1 MDEMNF
7 LRPSIEQANQN
18 FRPQYFETN
27 ESLVFSRK
35 DQITI
40 YSVLLISIVII
51 GVALYKKQQ
60 KESNTTD

>member
-35 DQITI
+35 DQIII
-40 YSVLLISIVII
+40 YNMLLISLVII
-51 GVALYKKQQ
+51 GVALYNEHQNKSDK
-60 KESNTTD
+60 TD